1 MNEGDD
7 AVDRAH
13 LERLGA
19 RFGAPF
25 LVQMIDL
32 FLAQGRERIEAA
44 RLALDAGD
52 AEGITSA
59 AHALKSSAGN
69 LGATSL
75 MACAA
80 EAERVGRGD
89 ASTKELA
96 PHVDTLAKELE
107 RARTILL
114 ELRRG
119 LPA

>member
-1 MNEGDD
+1 MNRADD
-7 AVDRAH
+7 PVDRAH

-25 LVQMIDL
+25 VVQMIDL
-32 FLAQGRERIEAA
+32 FLAQGRERIDAA
-44 RLALDAGD
+44 CRALDAGD

-69 LGATSL
+69 LGATAL

-80 EAERVGRGD
+80 EAERIGRGD

-96 PHVDTLAKELE
+96 PYVDTLARELE

-114 ELRRG
+114 ELRQG